1 MCQNPLTAWRVPP
14 KTNAFG
20 YAPQV
25 TFGKIKGQLIRSPRS
40 ITFRRSEGITGSEM
54 KIPCGKC
61 AECRAAL
68 RRDWS
73 HRIMQEAS
81 CFDKVSFLT
90 LTYNNDNLPLSDS
103 GVPTLHKEHVQLFLK
118 RLRKALSLR
127 NTLIRFYCVG
137 EYGSRYSRPHY
148 HLIIFGEDFSYDRKI
163 IRKNGRFYDYVSDTI
178 SRLWPFGFHTVN
190 DFSNATARY
199 ISGYVTKKLVDTE
212 LPKGITPSFHT
223 MSLRRGIGY
232 TWFERNWRN
241 VFSPSSVRMVIS
253 SDLTHHYTARVPLT
267 YWNWL
272 KSIDE
277 VLYKACKLYCYRMA
291 MSIPERSL
299 TEAVRVNRV
308 LQNQIRKECRP
319 FETAR
324 PRTS

>member
-61 AECRAAL
+61 PECRAAL

-103 GVPTLHKEHVQLFLK
+103 GVPTLRKEHVQLFLK

-163 IRKNGRFYDYVSDTI
+163 IRKNGRYYDYVSDTI
-178 SRLWPFGFHTVN
+178 SRLWPYGFHTVN

-241 VFSPSSVRMVIS
+241 VITTASPSIG
-253 SDLTHHYTARVPLT
+253 
-267 YWNWL
+267 N
-272 KSIDE
+272 
-277 VLYKACKLYCYRMA
+277 
-291 MSIPERSL
+291 
-299 TEAVRVNRV
+299 
-308 LQNQIRKECRP
+308 
-319 FETAR
+319 
-324 PRTS
+324 TS